1 MIYNNSNHLFTR
13 KMIVVFLLI
22 VTMIFGYFSILFIV
36 NDISILKYW
45 VSFFAI
51 QHFMWVLLF
60 VRYNKMPFEP
70 FILMYISYIIV
81 ALFPIICIC
90 SNSGYQVAFFWY
102 ILIPIGVIAF
112 DVKDVTIWTIIT
124 LLASIAAFFLS
135 SIFPKDNF
143 TLLFVSKINFMTI
156 TSVLILTIFFAI
168 VSVKKNRIDKE
179 IQAEA
184 LQEALDNKDNLE
196 KYKALYK
203 EIIEFLE
210 QEQPFKNQD
219 FDENMLAKKLNSNKL
234 YISMAINSI
243 GETNFKTLLKEYR
256 INYVKSMIDN
266 DVLKRYTIDYIFT
279 EAGYKSRSTFN
290 NAFKSVIGMTPS
302 EYVASKNKVNNS

>member
-1 MIYNNSNHLFTR
+1 
-13 KMIVVFLLI
+13 
-22 VTMIFGYFSILFIV
+22 MIFGYFSILFIV

>member
-1 MIYNNSNHLFTR
+1 MI
-13 KMIVVFLLI
+13 IVFLLI
-22 VTMIFGYFSILFIV
+22 VSIIFGYFSILFVV
-36 NDISILKYW
+36 NEISILKYW

-51 QHFMWVLLF
+51 QHLMWVMLF
-60 VRYNKMPFEP
+60 IRYKKMPFEP

-90 SNSGYQVAFFWY
+90 SNSSYQVVFFWY

-112 DVKDVTIWTIIT
+112 DAKDITMWTIIT
-124 LLASIAAFFLS
+124 LIASIAAFSLS
-135 SIFPKDNF
+135 SIFPTENF
-143 TLLFVSKINFMTI
+143 TPLFVSKINFMTI

-168 VSVKKNRIDKE
+168 VSVKKHKFDKE
-179 IQAEA
+179 KQVEE
-184 LQEALDNKDNLE
+184 LQEAFDNKDNLE

-219 FDENMLAKKLNSNKL
+219 FDEDMLAKKLNSNKL

-256 INYVKSMIDN
+256 IDYVKFMIDS

-290 NAFKSVIGMTPS
+290 NAFKSIIGMTPS
-302 EYVASKNKVNNS
+302 EYVANKNKGNNS